1 MRRHRPSASLVVAT
15 AALLIAVGGTAIAA
29 VGAIPADGRFTA
41 CYQSSNS
48 LLNRIVL
55 LAEPG
60 EQCPNSYARVT
71 WPAQAAG
78 GSQGPAGPAG
88 PTGAQGPAGPAGPAG
103 PRGAAGSSART
114 QLVYA
119 AVERERLPDER
130 GDASARCPTGT
141 FAVGGG
147 GTTKRAPLA
156 LSSSRPL
163 LEKGKSV
170 GWTVR
175 VFHERQFR
183 IFENV
188 AQKTKEN
195 RGVVT
200 APAHDHTYFLGPFL
214 MALEKRALA
223 SDPPPVTVF
232 AVCVRTLTWEA
243 GKPYKPGA
251 ATRKR
256 P

>member
-71 WPAQAAG
+71 WPAQTSG

-200 APAHDHTYFLGPFL
+200 APAHDHTYFRGPFL

-223 SDPPPVTVF
+223 SDPRRSPCSRS
-232 AVCVRTLTWEA
+232 AYGR
-243 GKPYKPGA
+243 
-251 ATRKR
+251 
-256 P
+256 

>member
-1 MRRHRPSASLVVAT
+1 MNRRRPSAALAVAT
-15 AALLIAVGGTAIAA
+15 AALVVAIGGTAFAA
-29 VGAIPADGRFTA
+29 VAAIPSDGRFTA
-41 CYQSSNS
+41 CYQTSDSV
-48 LLNRIVL
+48 LNRIVL

-60 EQCPNSYARVT
+60 EGCPNSYARVS

-88 PTGAQGPAGPAGPAG
+88 PAGPQGPAGSPGPAG
-103 PRGAAGSSART
+103 PRGRPGSSARS

-119 AVERERLPDER
+119 TVERERLPDER

-147 GTTKRAPLA
+147 GTTKHAALA

-163 LEKGKSV
+163 VEKGKSV

-175 VFHERQFR
+175 VYHERGFR
-183 IFENV
+183 IYENV
-188 AQKTKEN
+188 PKKTKEN

-200 APAHDHTYFLGPFL
+200 APSHDHTYFLGPFL
-214 MALEKRALA
+214 MATEKRALA
-223 SDPPPVTVF
+223 SDRPPVTVV
-232 AVCVRTLTWEA
+232 AVCVRTLTWDA
-243 GKPYKPGA
+243 FKPFKPGTG
-251 ATRKR
+251 TRKGS
-256 P
+256 

>member
-48 LLNRIVL
+48 LL
-55 LAEPG
+55 
-60 EQCPNSYARVT
+60 
-71 WPAQAAG
+71 
-78 GSQGPAGPAG
+78 
-88 PTGAQGPAGPAGPAG
+88 
-103 PRGAAGSSART
+103 
-114 QLVYA
+114 
-119 AVERERLPDER
+119 
-130 GDASARCPTGT
+130 
-141 FAVGGG
+141 
-147 GTTKRAPLA
+147 
-156 LSSSRPL
+156 
-163 LEKGKSV
+163 
-170 GWTVR
+170 
-175 VFHERQFR
+175 
-183 IFENV
+183 
-188 AQKTKEN
+188 
-195 RGVVT
+195 
-200 APAHDHTYFLGPFL
+200 GPFL

>member
-78 GSQGPAGPAG
+78 GSQGPRGRADRSPGACRAGRACRAARRG
-88 PTGAQGPAGPAGPAG
+88 RVVGAHPTGL
-103 PRGAAGSSART
+103 RGGRG
-114 QLVYA
+114 
-119 AVERERLPDER
+119 ERLPDER

-223 SDPPPVTVF
+223 SDPHRSPCSRC
-232 AVCVRTLTWEA
+232 AYGR
-243 GKPYKPGA
+243 
-251 ATRKR
+251 
-256 P
+256 